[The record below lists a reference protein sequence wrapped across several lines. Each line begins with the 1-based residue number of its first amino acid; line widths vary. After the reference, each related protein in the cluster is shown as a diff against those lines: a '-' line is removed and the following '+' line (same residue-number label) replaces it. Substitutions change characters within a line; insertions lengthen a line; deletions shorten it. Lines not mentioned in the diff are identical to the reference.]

1 MDTFFQLLL
10 NIKMHIGIIT
20 FNNYINNTE
29 TCVEGE
35 KGMFY
40 YNNIST
46 HFTYCYIALDIWPR
60 TTQPTRKE
68 GKVLDYNMKSENIV
82 IFNEIF

>member
-20 FNNYINNTE
+20 TFNNYINNTE

-35 KGMFY
+35 KGRFY

-46 HFTYCYIALDIWPR
+46 HFTYCYIAKDHSAN
-60 TTQPTRKE
+60 KE
-68 GKVLDYNMKSENIV
+68 GRKSGRLQDDV
-82 IFNEIF
+82 RKYCHF